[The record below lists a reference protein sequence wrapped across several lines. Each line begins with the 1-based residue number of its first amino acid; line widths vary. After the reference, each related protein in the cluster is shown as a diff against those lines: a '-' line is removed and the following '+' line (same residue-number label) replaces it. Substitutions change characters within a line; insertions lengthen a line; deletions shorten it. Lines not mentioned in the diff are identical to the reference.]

1 MCEEIRYAD
10 TDLHCS
16 IHKQSTKLITIQNY
30 LNMAVGMHRMLNR
43 LGLAAQR
50 ALTLHKL
57 FVFDS
62 QIDMAAH
69 FSVPERSGV

>member
-1 MCEEIRYAD
+1 
-10 TDLHCS
+10 
-16 IHKQSTKLITIQNY
+16 
-30 LNMAVGMHRMLNR
+30 MAVGMHRMLNR